1 METGSISPLGG
12 PDPLRRY
19 AAQKKPVAK
28 TEKGE
33 SKGSVDSR
41 KDSVEISDAAKSQ
54 NRVMQ
59 VRERLK
65 KGFYDTD
72 QVKDA
77 VSEKLSGL
85 FDEEQ
90 S

>member
-19 AAQKKPVAK
+19 AAHKKPVAK
-28 TEKGE
+28 KEKGE
-33 SKGSVDSR
+33 SPASGDVR
-41 KDSVEISDAAKSQ
+41 KDSVELSEAAKSQ

-72 QVKDA
+72 QVRDA
-77 VSEKLSGL
+77 VSEKLTGM
-85 FDEEQ
+85 FEDEET
-90 S
+90 